1 MNILIDLS
9 WIRKGNLYTGIA
21 KYAYR
26 FLEYIVKHHLEKHF
40 ILLLNGGVAEN
51 VKEMFPQEFRHIIVC
66 NKKLLNI
73 PKFQS
78 LYS

>member
-1 MNILIDLS
+1 MEMNILIDLS

-40 ILLLNGGVAEN
+40 ILLG
-51 VKEMFPQEFRHIIVC
+51 KC
-66 NKKLLNI
+66 NRDVHTRI
-73 PKFQS
+73 SAYYS
-78 LYS
+78 L

>member
-1 MNILIDLS
+1 MEMNILIDLS

-40 ILLLNGGVAEN
+40 ILLLNG
-51 VKEMFPQEFRHIIVC
+51 
-66 NKKLLNI
+66 
-73 PKFQS
+73 
-78 LYS
+78 